1 MRIAR
6 ESWIIAGIGVAD
18 LITTIIFIRHHGA
31 QEANP
36 LFKLYWQMGLFSF
49 IVAKA
54 VCLVGPLLILEWAS
68 KRNPRFVRQA
78 LRSAIVAYL
87 AFYSIGFLKLN
98 APLANA
104 DVISEAN
111 GVAFN
116 SPIITIQPDPNLI
129 ELISLQQCF
138 SQNRGLLQHVPS
150 LFFWRQWDEEDNTFM
165 LNRNGRTGTLA
176 GGYLF
181 HQRD

>member
-6 ESWIIAGIGVAD
+6 ESWIIATIGIAD
-18 LITTIIFIRHHGA
+18 LITTIVFIRHHGA

-36 LFKLYWQMGLFSF
+36 LFKLYWQMGLFAF
-49 IVAKA
+49 IVAKS
-54 VCLVGPLLILEWAS
+54 VCLIGPLLILEWAS

-104 DVISEAN
+104 DEMTEAS

-116 SPIITIQPDPNLI
+116 TPQPMVHPDPFLMQVV
-129 ELISLQQCF
+129 SLQQCF
-138 SQNRGLLQHVPS
+138 RQNRGLLERAPS
-150 LFFWRQWDEEDNTFM
+150 LYFWRFNQYDGNPFNISEGDFEGNMFM
-165 LNRNGRTGTLA
+165 KARSIGK
-176 GGYLF
+176 
-181 HQRD
+181 D

>member
-1 MRIAR
+1 MRISK
-6 ESWIIAGIGVAD
+6 ESWIIAVIGVAD

-36 LFKLYWQMGLFSF
+36 LFKLYWQMGLFAF
-49 IVAKA
+49 IVAKG

-87 AFYSIGFLKLN
+87 AFYSVGFLKLN

-104 DVISEAN
+104 DEIPEAN
-111 GVAFN
+111 GAVYTNTA
-116 SPIITIQPDPNLI
+116 TIRPDPYI
-129 ELISLQQCF
+129 IQIISLQQCF
-138 SQNRGLLQHVPS
+138 SQKRGLLQHVPS
-150 LFFWRQWDEEDNTFM
+150 LYFWSDGEDEKDAFVIDSEESMRPFFGRLPFRR
-165 LNRNGRTGTLA
+165 RN
-176 GGYLF
+176 
-181 HQRD
+181 